1 MASRFDILIVED
13 NPGDVVLV
21 REHLE
26 QTGLAFLLHV
36 VRDGAAAL
44 EFVGQRGGFP
54 DAPRPDLVLLDLN
67 LPKLSGLEVLAEV
80 KDDLSTRSIPIVV
93 LTSSRSEQD
102 ADRAYEAL
110 ATAFVRKPRTVD
122 KWEAFA
128 HAVKEFFFEVA
139 ELPTRSSLSGL

>member
-1 MASRFDILIVED
+1 MSMAPRFDILIVED

-44 EFVGQRGGFP
+44 EFVRRRGGYP
-54 DAPRPDLVLLDLN
+54 NAPRPDLMLLDLN

-80 KDDLSTRSIPIVV
+80 KDDASIRSIPVVV

-102 ADRAYEAL
+102 AERAYEAL
-110 ATAFVRKPRTVD
+110 ATAFVRKPRSLE

-128 HAVKEFFFEVA
+128 RAVKEFFFEVA
-139 ELPTRSSLSGL
+139 ELPSRSGL

>member
-1 MASRFDILIVED
+1 MSVAPRFDILIVED

-44 EFVGQRGGFP
+44 EFVRRRGGYP
-54 DAPRPDLVLLDLN
+54 NAPRPDLMLLDLN

-80 KDDLSTRSIPIVV
+80 KDDASIRSIPVVV

-102 ADRAYEAL
+102 AERAYEAL
-110 ATAFVRKPRTVD
+110 ATAFVRKPRSLE

-128 HAVKEFFFEVA
+128 RAVKEFFFEVA
-139 ELPTRSSLSGL
+139 ELPSRSGL